1 MRLQLPLQ
9 GVSDIVPASEKPGA
23 TTRLM
28 VNMVVPDPETKKIR
42 LSVRGGIEKFISTQV
57 NGSAPVK
64 AATTVTFNRKNITY
78 TAKTSAATTPLGTS
92 DVAYSTRTATAA
104 TCSMNDV
111 DRHGDLYSTDGP
123 AGIEKRN
130 SALQLQWRLALPVS
144 QNTAVVRA
152 LRVGTVATGE
162 AISEMVFA
170 GVSSGG
176 RQVDA
181 KLWGYKQVKTKDKD
195 QVEKTEPEQVFELMT
210 GAYTERIR
218 IRNGLMYC
226 AQNEPDKGQAWVRV
240 YQGLNLPHPDL
251 SFEFEVPYP
260 IYDIDVRE
268 SDGAMVTAHPQN
280 LTRGKDPRST
290 KYSARDLA
298 MEWRLEDHL
307 TDYDKRIWAHYRA
320 ADLGKAL
327 ELVDGD
333 SVETWPDL
341 GPSFRSLSADTSA
354 LTNLPT
360 WIKNGI
366 GSQPSVRFSDIVK
379 GLKQRMESEPN
390 PALQAQ
396 YDDQQRT
403 SLPAYL
409 GARWAMFLVIRPSP
423 DNLQPRSVWYQDND
437 SPQANNDNGTNQLT
451 VDGIADSSITTM
463 LSGTHIARGAMTYRD
478 ETVATNGEGGSAY
491 NTGGGRNAP
500 FPGWYPMSG
509 SPGACVVSIIN
520 DGNSN
525 TSTDA
530 AQHST
535 WRLNGR
541 PMDRWMSASFAG
553 KDQFY
558 LGRGRN
564 EDGFYFDGDVAE
576 MIVLREYPSG
586 TDHTGSGNAHGDPVS
601 GNLANNA
608 SPATQHYPRAVGTF
622 GSTATT
628 YAAATGNRYNDN
640 EIERIEG
647 MLAGHYGIAHLLPCG
662 TASVL
667 TTSGAFTPAETVTIG
682 AVTYTIVAALTGAA
696 NEVLNGADGRETLYN
711 LWAAIN
717 CVGDAGVRYSAG
729 QTEHPTARA
738 TCLNIQGGGG
748 AHVGKLKIET
758 IGLTALA
765 CTETCAAAAWS
776 NNPTSTQATVTAAA
790 ESFMPG
796 HYPHPFNSNYGFP
809 RPDLADGTIGATVES
824 KGKLLTSTEGIL
836 ARWDPQGKIVWVL
849 TSRDAVVTPAGTLP
863 SSNQRFGGIGFACQ
877 WGADGDAVYSVGDM
891 YTTSPSGTSQ
901 EAWVRRVLDTETGY
915 DVTSAG
921 AWAVGSMTMI
931 GNAANTHALYP
942 GGKVKIDVDEYDNVY
957 VPYDSPPVVNGVMSL
972 VVLDSDGN
980 VAWTFRTASGATN
993 PAGACVSVDK
1003 KQPDYDGDPV
1013 TRNFGVYLGTRM
1025 GYTTDS
1031 LTQSNIYRVEPVS
1044 VTHASGV
1051 PPSETR
1057 VCAVSDGKFRTSYA
1071 LGAFADPAGTGSIS
1085 ADVLADQADNPDG
1098 YVSMATL
1105 RGHVYVT
1112 DGVTML
1118 DYDAR
1123 KDKLAYMV
1131 ATQSELK
1138 PRARG
1143 VCAWRDRLIWYKF
1156 PDNPYEVIFS
1166 ASGNAY
1172 DYDEG
1177 RVPFDSGQAVSLSR
1191 SPRGTGQAP
1200 DIVNGLVPLGD
1211 DALLILCR
1219 TSIHV
1224 LDGDPGDVGSRVVLV
1239 SDSTGGV
1246 GEGGWCKDERGVVYI
1261 MGTRG
1266 CVYAFAGGRLTP
1278 ISEEA
1283 IPERLRAIDLDSTRV
1298 MLLWDSQYQG
1308 VRVMLTPFD
1317 AADVSQDTE
1326 HYFWS
1331 RMTKGWYPFKIASDT
1346 MQPTATFVGDGD
1358 LASVRRAVV
1367 CCADGYMRAFS
1378 TSAEDDDGT
1387 PIGSMCDIGPL
1398 QPPDGPFET
1407 HFKELRAVLTSSLD
1421 GCAYQLFAAYSP
1433 DDMGTA
1439 VSSGSLEAGRNPP
1452 HFVQAVGS
1460 HVMVRVSGD
1469 KRYGIDMLEMDA
1481 YPAGVRTP

>member
-130 SALQLQWRLALPVS
+130 SALQLQWKLALPVS

-162 AISEMVFA
+162 AIGEMVFA

-195 QVEKTEPEQVFELMT
+195 QVEKTEPEQVFELVT

-307 TDYDKRIWAHYRA
+307 TDYPKRIWSHYRA

-333 SVETWPDL
+333 PVETWPDL

-354 LTNLPT
+354 LTNLPS

-366 GSQPSVRFSDIVK
+366 GSQPSVRFDDRVK
-379 GLKQRMESEPN
+379 GLNPRLLSEPN
-390 PALQAQ
+390 PAYQQ
-396 YDDQQRT
+396 QFDDMQKT
-403 SLPAYL
+403 SLPAFSNCK
-409 GARWAMFLVIRPSP
+409 WAMFIVLRTSP
-423 DNLQPRSVWYQDND
+423 DDVDRRPVFWQDNT
-437 SPQANNDNGTNQLT
+437 SPAVGGGDADVSQLMSN
-451 VDGIADSSITTM
+451 ADPS
-463 LSGTHIARGAMTYRD
+463 LRLGAMTWYSQ
-478 ETVATNGEGGSAY
+478 TAGATGEGGNASSS
-491 NTGGGRNAP
+491 GGGRNLP
-500 FPGWYPMSG
+500 FPGFVPMSG
-509 SPGACVVSIIN
+509 SPGACVITIIN
-520 DGNSN
+520 DGGSNS
-525 TSTDA
+525 STDA
-530 AQHST
+530 AQHGT
-535 WRLNGR
+535 LRINGR
-541 PMDRWMSASFAG
+541 PTDRWLDAPYSSRERFFLG
-553 KDQFY
+553 KST
-558 LGRGRN
+558 LAK
-564 EDGFYFDGDVAE
+564 YFDGDIAE
-576 MIVLREYPSG
+576 IIVLRDYPDG

-608 SPATQHYPRAVGTF
+608 SPATQHYPRAIGTF

-667 TTSGAFTPAETVTIG
+667 TTSGVINATETVTIG
-682 AVTYTIVAALTGAA
+682 AVTYTFVAALTGAA
-696 NEVLNGADGRETLYN
+696 NEVLVGANVRETIYN
-711 LWAAIN
+711 LWSAIN
-717 CVGDAGVRYSAG
+717 CVGNDGVLYSAG
-729 QTEHPTARA
+729 QTEHPTAVA
-738 TCLNIQGGGG
+738 SSINVQG
-748 AHVGKLKIET
+748 AANVAKLKVET
-758 IGLTALA
+758 KGLTALA
-765 CTETCAAAAWS
+765 CTETCANASWS

-915 DVTSAG
+915 DVSSAG

-931 GNAANTHALYP
+931 GNAANMHALYP

-993 PAGACVSVDK
+993 PAGVCVSVDK

-1031 LTQSNIYRVEPVS
+1031 LTQNNIYRVEPVS